1 MSKMA
6 KMAKMEASGA
16 YRRQYAQK
24 MERAVDQ
31 VAKPNALAAIGLLPP
46 TLRTAAQYQTGR
58 VQARLMEVA
67 ALCERARS
75 SAEMTEAV
83 SEARKAS
90 KAAMEEAG
98 MSDDAESAWLA
109 MLAAKAVENATV
121 AADSFT
127 ELYAGMSDSASA
139 HR

>member
-1 MSKMA
+1 MSKT
-6 KMAKMEASGA
+6 AKMEAIGA
-16 YRRQYAQK
+16 YRRQYAKK
-24 MERAVDQ
+24 MEQAVDQ

-58 VQARLMEVA
+58 VQAMLMKVA
-67 ALCERARS
+67 VLCEQARS
-75 SAEMTEAV
+75 SVEMTQAV

-98 MSDDAESAWLA
+98 MSDNAESAWLA